1 MEIYLI
7 RHTAPLVANGVIYGQ
22 TDLPLAATF
31 ENDKSE
37 ILAKLPEEIDA
48 IYTSPLIRCSK
59 LAYAILHHYP
69 ASCLFADPALIELNF
84 GEWEGKS
91 WEEVAGE
98 ACDLWMSDFVNQAPP
113 AGESMLQLELR
124 TALFFNQ
131 LFQLN
136 HSTIA
141 IVSHAGFIRTT
152 LAHYQN
158 VPLKDSFTIP
168 VPIGGVTKLSVC
180 GW

>member
-7 RHTAPLVANGVIYGQ
+7 RHTAPSVAKGIIYGQ
-22 TDLPLAATF
+22 TDLPVSTTF
-31 ENDKSE
+31 ESEKNE
-37 ILAKLPEEIDA
+37 ILKNLPKEIDA
-48 IYTSPLIRCSK
+48 IYTSPLTRCSK

-69 ASCLFADPALIELNF
+69 ASGLFADPALMELNF

-91 WEEVAGE
+91 WEQVAGE
-98 ACDLWMSDFVNQAPP
+98 TCDLWMADFVNQAPP

-136 HSTIA
+136 HSIVA
-141 IVSHAGFIRTT
+141 IISHAGFIRTT

-158 VPLKDSFTIP
+158 IPLKDSFTIP
-168 VPIGGVTKLSVC
+168 VQIGEVVRLSVC